1 MQFLSGKKFQVCL
14 NVIFLFVHARKQ
26 YHKTKKLLKNWK
38 KMPELLLKPELLLEF
53 WGNIIEVYLC
63 KKKINCNPF
72 ALIV

>member
-1 MQFLSGKKFQVCL
+1 MMLTRALLFLQMFFFC
-14 NVIFLFVHARKQ
+14 FVFVFFYLQ
-26 YHKTKKLLKNWK
+26 NPFVKNWK
-38 KMPELLLKPELLLEF
+38 KMPELLLKLELLLEF